1 MTASPAGGPRGDS
14 VSGAIT
20 DIVVNHQALAAY
32 LTSWADDLH
41 EDHDKRES
49 PRDEVD
55 FILGYQRALR
65 DLAGHLHA
73 GDGLPGGPV
82 FQGAGAA

>member
-1 MTASPAGGPRGDS
+1 MTATPAGGPRDDS
-14 VSGAIT
+14 VSGVLA
-20 DIVVNHQALAAY
+20 DIVNNHRALAAY
-32 LTSWADDLH
+32 LTSWADDLR
-41 EDHDKRES
+41 EDSDAREQ

-55 FILGYQRALR
+55 FILGYTRALR

-82 FQGAGAA
+82 LQAAGAA